1 MKILPQLTQ
10 RQCKQFTT
18 QDLSERL
25 DLEITYT
32 KSMLQDKESRV
43 HQDIYGISNCGMENE
58 QVYCG
63 LDELEQAKGYLTT
76 VIVKE
81 HVVQ

>member
-32 KSMLQDKESRV
+32 KSMLQQKIWFEKNCTIAV
-43 HQDIYGISNCGMENE
+43 HN
-58 QVYCG
+58 
-63 LDELEQAKGYLTT
+63 AT
-76 VIVKE
+76 VRMFLYVMDLLLRINAITVRQSWNR
-81 HVVQ
+81 HG